1 MTGPVVFEWDEPL
14 PGMPEEVRRFIDDPD
29 EGVTASDVTD
39 HEELEHTPSAEVA
52 VQVDTAAHDAL
63 LTLTNPDTVLAV
75 ATDARRRVLGTV
87 RDLYERIRSARR
99 PGRLTEAHI
108 APELVFL
115 AGAADALDALADAIR
130 AGAQEARSIAG
141 DVIADVKLA
150 EQGDTRIGS
159 VSLKVG
165 VPDGSVISAKRTQPS
180 KLDVNANAILDVLV
194 PYKLVSAAAN
204 GYEPIAYA
212 TAFRDGCAHLM
223 RLASLSWRT
232 SALDH
237 LATQLEQADEHDLA
251 IRLRHAY
258 GRKPHGDPKIELK
271 RETTR
276 GKA

>member
-1 MTGPVVFEWDEPL
+1 MTGPAVFEWDEPL
-14 PGMPEEVRRFIDDPD
+14 PGMPDESEE
-29 EGVTASDVTD
+29 AD
-39 HEELEHTPSAEVA
+39 HQGIEHTPSAELA
-52 VQVDTAAHDAL
+52 VQVDTAAHDAM

-87 RDLYERIRSARR
+87 RDLYERIRSTRR
-99 PGRLTEAHI
+99 PGRLTEAHV

-150 EQGDTRIGS
+150 EQGDTRIGT

-165 VPDGSVISAKRTQPS
+165 APDGSVISAKRTQPS
-180 KLDVNANAILDVLV
+180 KLDVNADAIIDVL
-194 PYKLVSAAAN
+194 AAAHALDRWDVDSEVARTVARAYRS
-204 GYEPIAYA
+204 GIA
-212 TAFRDGCAHLM
+212 DVQ

-271 RETTR
+271 REA
-276 GKA
+276 GKP